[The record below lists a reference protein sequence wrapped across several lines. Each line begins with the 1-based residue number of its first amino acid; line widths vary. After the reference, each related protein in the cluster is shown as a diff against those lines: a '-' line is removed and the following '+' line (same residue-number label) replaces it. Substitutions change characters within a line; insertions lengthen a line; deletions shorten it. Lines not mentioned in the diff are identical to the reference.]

1 MTKNKERADF
11 FLRQLGK
18 GFLFLLVIIGG
29 YILASKYFGFDLKE
43 IMGPLYERPTL
54 VFSLFLVSE
63 FVFGIIP
70 PEFFMIWSQRH
81 GDLSVFMN
89 NVSLLMVIS
98 YVAGVFGYWFG
109 AYLNTTRIYRLVKKR
124 IFGKFEK
131 HFYKYGG
138 FLVIVAAVT
147 PIPFSGICMLVGSLR
162 YPFNKFLLFAMA
174 RFVRFTV
181 YAAIIWQTQVA

>member
-89 NVSLLMVIS
+89 MSHS
-98 YVAGVFGYWFG
+98 
-109 AYLNTTRIYRLVKKR
+109 
-124 IFGKFEK
+124 
-131 HFYKYGG
+131 
-138 FLVIVAAVT
+138 
-147 PIPFSGICMLVGSLR
+147 
-162 YPFNKFLLFAMA
+162 
-174 RFVRFTV
+174 
-181 YAAIIWQTQVA
+181 

>member
-1 MTKNKERADF
+1 
-11 FLRQLGK
+11 
-18 GFLFLLVIIGG
+18 
-29 YILASKYFGFDLKE
+29 
-43 IMGPLYERPTL
+43 
-54 VFSLFLVSE
+54 
-63 FVFGIIP
+63 
-70 PEFFMIWSQRH
+70 
-81 GDLSVFMN
+81 
-89 NVSLLMVIS
+89 MVIS